1 MRGDAMTTRKHNQR
15 RLAIFALALALILPA
30 VHGQAQKYEALLGVW
45 DAETEGAQYTFVFT
59 FKLEDGELAGTF
71 EGQSGEVE
79 MQNLAFEDNR
89 VTFTVEID
97 AGGQAS
103 RASSPWNTGKPP
115 SRVPRGNKH
124 TPFSAAGIPAA
135 ALPRN
140 TRSQRTVFF

>member
-1 MRGDAMTTRKHNQR
+1 
-15 RLAIFALALALILPA
+15 LILPA

-97 AGGQAS
+97 AGGQGMVIDFEATIDGGS
-103 RASSPWNTGKPP
+103 LEGQLSMEYGEAPITGTK
-115 SRVPRGNKH
+115 RK
-124 TPFSAAGIPAA
+124 
-135 ALPRN
+135 
-140 TRSQRTVFF
+140 